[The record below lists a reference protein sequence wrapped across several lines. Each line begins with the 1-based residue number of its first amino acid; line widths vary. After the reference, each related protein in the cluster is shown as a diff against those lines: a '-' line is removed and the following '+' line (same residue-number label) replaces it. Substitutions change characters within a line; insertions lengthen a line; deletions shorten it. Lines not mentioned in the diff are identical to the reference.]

1 MKSQKTVLYQLKH
14 QVLLGEQYIALTIGF
29 DDGDTA
35 MLKNG
40 SQIQDTTS
48 AIVLEDLVGQF
59 LCGSKKS
66 DSNENQNPPE

>member
-1 MKSQKTVLYQLKH
+1 M
-14 QVLLGEQYIALTIGF
+14 GF

-48 AIVLEDLVGQF
+48 AIVLEDLIGQF
-59 LCGSKKS
+59 LYGSKNQTAMK
-66 DSNENQNPPE
+66 NQNPQNNRLNFIN